1 MRACKSGWSNVRFVI
16 LTFHTEPQAESQL
29 EPAES
34 DAKEQEPPQEEPKE
48 EANEEP
54 KNEEEAPGDEPAP
67 KEEETDSPKV
77 EEAEA
82 NSKEPEPASDEQ
94 PPKEDDTPQET
105 PAGEP
110 PKENGQEETA
120 PAAEN
125 GQEAAAPK
133 HPPRVTVRSSD
144 PSVPVDL
151 AYNDTAIG
159 SMEPLTLGALFKRTK
174 ERFPD
179 NPALA
184 YEEEGK
190 EGWQKIS
197 YSEYYKLAIRAAK
210 SLLKVCKWHSLYWYV
225 VN

>member
-82 NSKEPEPASDEQ
+82 NSKEPEPASDE

-210 SLLKVCKWHSLYWYV
+210 SLLKVCKWHSLYWFV